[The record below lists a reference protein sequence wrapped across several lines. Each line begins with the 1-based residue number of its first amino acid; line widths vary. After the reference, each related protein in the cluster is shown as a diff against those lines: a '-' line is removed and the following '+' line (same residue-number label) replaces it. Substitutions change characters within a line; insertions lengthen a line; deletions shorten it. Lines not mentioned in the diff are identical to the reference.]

1 MKIVL
6 LVVILL
12 LVLYNKNR
20 GDNMEHRLRE
30 LRKQRSMNQSQ
41 IAEVI
46 GVSQGLYSAYELGTR
61 RLPVNIVIMLSEF
74 YEVSTDYILGL
85 TNLRYTDQEK
95 KFFHD
100 LTSKNISSL
109 VKEYNL
115 TLGEKSMSEEEQFL
129 LIKLIKTFVLNK

>member
-1 MKIVL
+1 
-6 LVVILL
+6 
-12 LVLYNKNR
+12 
-20 GDNMEHRLRE
+20 MEHRLRE